1 MSKIY
6 IPDSDDEQPQLPARK
21 KRQRE
26 WQGDEEAVF
35 SDDEDNSGPQTHRL
49 LPKAHVIPDDLYRP
63 SIEARQA
70 SIALQQQRP
79 NTQANMNA
87 FSRVAM
93 GGKSSIRLP
102 FHLQRSKPRSV
113 AGSDDAV
120 VVPTAATATPQ
131 DDESAVS
138 HRSALLPTTSLNHSR
153 KFKNSTTCRGPAFI
167 GKQFSAKPDKQQQK
181 SDANQQQQ
189 EAEEEPNQP
198 YIVST
203 KQQITPTT
211 IYNNNNHNQD
221 KIDQVSQLAVQ
232 KTADGLNVVFR
243 SKKQAIAAGTTTA
256 AAATDALS
264 PPSSSSALPAPKNPN
279 TGWGNNFVRINLKK
293 GKGST
298 SYKPGRNSF
307 RKKKRGSSRWR
318 TPRLRQ
324 VGDGSEFLDGW
335 TGPFKGGGEC
345 YKCGALGHWAKDCP
359 QKDPLAPSPGVES
372 SSDDDEDDHLS
383 NTDINSGG
391 VCIKAAGP
399 ITQLPQQQ
407 QKQQEQD
414 IVPAEDIALQYTEV
428 AASPTVDSLTAVL
441 QDVFG
446 HTAFRGLQLETIH
459 RVLKGESCLSI
470 QPTGAGK
477 SLCYQLP
484 ALLLPGLTLVISPLI
499 ALMLDQ
505 CASAPQQLSPAV
517 LWSGQSR
524 ADALQVLQDVK
535 SGRVKLLFV
544 SPERL
549 QNRHLIEAL
558 QPHMPLAL
566 VVVDEAHCVA
576 EWGHSFRPA
585 YFRLGTALVANIK
598 ARSVLALTAT
608 ATRATELAVCSVLSI
623 SSPNQVL
630 RDSAVRPNLRLH
642 VKSKPS
648 TQGEGPVIESI
659 KQLLVQGGKLAHVKS
674 AIVYCCFKEQANQI
688 SKALTAAGIRADAY
702 HAGKSHADRSS
713 VEKSFSSGRLRVCC
727 ATVAFGMGIDL
738 SSVEAVIHATMP
750 RSMEEYVQQIGRAGR
765 DGSEASCYVFLDAG
779 DFRLLR
785 SLAHTAVVDSRA
797 VAGLL
802 DKVLDDAVGREDILT
817 TAAAAGKKEKKV
829 EEEEEKKEEE
839 MVEGECWR
847 TFGVLSLSKI
857 AAELDIQPDTI
868 EAVLS
873 YLDAASTSDAD
884 RLLQLMPSVAVAAKV
899 SFYAATPQ
907 QLAISHPIVAALL
920 KAMPKP
926 PRNGLYT
933 IPTGRLAAAA
943 QIPPGQAISQLQELA
958 ASKMIGFDLLGVRD
972 GVGYELLRP
981 ELDKGERERLAGV
994 LLKRLQVMQ
1003 GCQVGRLD
1011 ATYRALQAALQ
1022 VRGGEEAQEGI
1033 LRDAIDKYFQQGP
1046 PPEEGM
1052 EGGSSSAALLLQTDT
1067 KDLPLKQ
1074 ADLALLNAARAVLRK
1089 EKELG
1094 GGELSARAVARILHG
1109 IRGGG
1114 VRLKDDKTQKR
1125 MGVFWGSWSNADFA
1139 AVLQAAEM
1147 AIRELI

>member
-6 IPDSDDEQPQLPARK
+6 IPDSDDEHSQLPARK

-26 WQGDEEAVF
+26 WEGDEEAVF
-35 SDDEDNSGPQTHRL
+35 SDDEDKSDPQTHRL

-70 SIALQQQRP
+70 SIALQQQQP

-87 FSRVAM
+87 FSRVAIR
-93 GGKSSIRLP
+93 GKSSIRMP
-102 FHLQRSKPRSV
+102 PHLQRAKPRSV
-113 AGSDDAV
+113 AGSYDAV
-120 VVPTAATATPQ
+120 ATAAATPQ
-131 DDESAVS
+131 DDESVLS
-138 HRSALLPTTSLNHSR
+138 HRNALLLPTTSLNHSR
-153 KFKNSTTCRGPAFI
+153 QFRNSTTTSGPAFI

-189 EAEEEPNQP
+189 EAEEPNQP

-203 KQQITPTT
+203 QQQIAPIT
-211 IYNNNNHNQD
+211 IHNNNNDNQD
-221 KIDQVSQLAVQ
+221 KIDQVPQLAVQ

-256 AAATDALS
+256 AAATDAL
-264 PPSSSSALPAPKNPN
+264 PPSSSALPAPKNPN

-307 RKKKRGSSRWR
+307 RKKKRGSSRWK

-335 TGPFKGGGEC
+335 SGPYKGGGEC

-359 QKDPLAPSPGVES
+359 QKDPLAPSPGAES
-372 SSDDDEDDHLS
+372 SSDDDGDDRLR
-383 NTDINSGG
+383 NNNINSGG
-391 VCIKAAGP
+391 VRMKAAGP
-399 ITQLPQQQ
+399 IMQLPQQQ
-407 QKQQEQD
+407 V

-558 QPHMPLAL
+558 QPHMPLPL

-608 ATRATELAVCSVLSI
+608 ATHATELAVCSVLSI
-623 SSPNQVL
+623 SSPSQVL

-642 VKSKPS
+642 VKPKPS
-648 TQGEGPVIESI
+648 TQGEGPVIKSI
-659 KQLLVQGGKLAHVKS
+659 KQLLAEGGELAHVKS
-674 AIVYCCFKEQANQI
+674 AIIYCCFKEQANQI

-765 DGSEASCYVFLDAG
+765 DGSEASC
-779 DFRLLR
+779 
-785 SLAHTAVVDSRA
+785 
-797 VAGLL
+797 
-802 DKVLDDAVGREDILT
+802 
-817 TAAAAGKKEKKV
+817 
-829 EEEEEKKEEE
+829 
-839 MVEGECWR
+839 
-847 TFGVLSLSKI
+847 
-857 AAELDIQPDTI
+857 
-868 EAVLS
+868 
-873 YLDAASTSDAD
+873 
-884 RLLQLMPSVAVAAKV
+884 
-899 SFYAATPQ
+899 
-907 QLAISHPIVAALL
+907 
-920 KAMPKP
+920 
-926 PRNGLYT
+926 
-933 IPTGRLAAAA
+933 
-943 QIPPGQAISQLQELA
+943 
-958 ASKMIGFDLLGVRD
+958 
-972 GVGYELLRP
+972 
-981 ELDKGERERLAGV
+981 
-994 LLKRLQVMQ
+994 
-1003 GCQVGRLD
+1003 
-1011 ATYRALQAALQ
+1011 
-1022 VRGGEEAQEGI
+1022 
-1033 LRDAIDKYFQQGP
+1033 
-1046 PPEEGM
+1046 
-1052 EGGSSSAALLLQTDT
+1052 
-1067 KDLPLKQ
+1067 
-1074 ADLALLNAARAVLRK
+1074 
-1089 EKELG
+1089 
-1094 GGELSARAVARILHG
+1094 
-1109 IRGGG
+1109 
-1114 VRLKDDKTQKR
+1114 
-1125 MGVFWGSWSNADFA
+1125 
-1139 AVLQAAEM
+1139 
-1147 AIRELI
+1147 